1 MGWWTCCCGTLVSR
15 EHGMKS
21 SRLTNLVQFRMQE
34 LQEPPSE
41 LLHHFG
47 LQAHPGDGGQDAHGA
62 QQVGPVSL
70 RWCEILVFLLL
81 QNVGFF
87 HPPDHGRQRLV
98 WGKQQQ
104 LRDREPL
111 TPEQQHHL
119 KFDFLNAP
127 NKDKILDI
135 QCKCSLYWA
144 ECPLLFLFYK
154 SLTESASHSLIL
166 YCHLY
171 FLVLFL

>member
-1 MGWWTCCCGTLVSR
+1 MTAKLYFSSTGAGGWCCR
-15 EHGMKS
+15 ENPEGSLQDSKIS
-21 SRLTNLVQFRMQE
+21 FKLNQCRMQE

-41 LLHHFG
+41 LFHHFG
-47 LQAHPGDGGQDAHGA
+47 FQTHPSDGSQDAHGA

-98 WGKQQQ
+98 WGKQRQ

-127 NKDKILDI
+127 NNDHILDI
-135 QCKCSLYWA
+135 QCKCSLYWT
-144 ECPLLFLFYK
+144 ECPLFFSFMK
-154 SLTESASHSLIL
+154 
-166 YCHLY
+166 
-171 FLVLFL
+171 V

>member
-1 MGWWTCCCGTLVSR
+1 MSR
-15 EHGMKS
+15 NPGRKS
-21 SRLTNLVQFRMQE
+21 SRLKNLVQCRMQE
-34 LQEPPSE
+34 LQESPLE

-47 LQAHPGDGGQDAHGA
+47 LQAHPSDGSQDAHGA

-87 HPPDHGRQRLV
+87 NSPDHGRQRLV
-98 WGKQQQ
+98 WGKQRQ

-127 NKDKILDI
+127 NNDHILDI
-135 QCKCSLYWA
+135 QCKCSLYLA